1 MTALRHILMSTG
13 LHGMFA
19 VVLLLLL
26 FGAQAVQEHRQTIIV
41 QLIEPAA
48 TPAAVEPPNSVPT
61 PELHMPSVQETVRAD
76 PPTAR
81 HIRTTADRHRS
92 RPTHVAAIPIS
103 RFSEPAGDTFI
114 SRSSE
119 STPAFIE
126 MPRHSHVVAPVAT
139 RAQEAMTLP
148 SDTISS
154 PSTLSSASIVPPL
167 FRPIATGRTESR
179 PVLRDSAAE
188 KVKATRSPPR
198 AGENLRPDY
207 PRTAQE
213 AGWEGTVMLRV
224 EVLPDGNA
232 GSVSV
237 QRTSGHAI
245 LDDAART
252 AVERWHFSPAM
263 DGNFPIRSV
272 VNLPVKF
279 DLMTP

>member
-1 MTALRHILMSTG
+1 MTALRHILVSTG

-19 VVLLLLL
+19 VGVLLLL
-26 FGAQAVQEHRQTIIV
+26 FGVQAVQEHRQTIMV
-41 QLIEPAA
+41 QLIETAV
-48 TPAAVEPPNSVPT
+48 TPAAVEPASSVPA
-61 PELHMPSVQETVRAD
+61 PELHVPSMQETVRAD
-76 PPTAR
+76 SPRVR
-81 HIRTTADRHRS
+81 HIRRAVHRDTPRVS
-92 RPTHVAAIPIS
+92 HASAIPTS
-103 RFSEPAGDTFI
+103 RSVGPPSETFI
-114 SRSSE
+114 SPSRE
-119 STPAFIE
+119 SAPVFLE
-126 MPRHSHVVAPVAT
+126 MRRHSHAAAPVAT
-139 RAQEAMTLP
+139 TASEAMTLP
-148 SDTISS
+148 IDTILA
-154 PSTLSSASIVPPL
+154 PSTLSTASIVPPL
-167 FRPIATGRTESR
+167 FRPILTGRKESR
-179 PVLRDSAAE
+179 PVLRDSSAE
-188 KVKATRSPPR
+188 KPEAVRSKARS
-198 AGENLRPDY
+198 GQNLRPDY